1 MRVFNAVLA
10 GLVTGIL
17 LYFLFALITLKAALL
32 AFSIGWPVFALLFYQ
47 DSESVKKIWSKA
59 CLVAA
64 VECLVIPLASWI
76 LPFFYGQQAVQTAK
90 QGAQEAGQ
98 AFGSSMGGGLVN
110 ILSGYTGL
118 LIGLFLLLMAYFSL
132 KPSRRRC

>member
-1 MRVFNAVLA
+1 MRIFNSVLA
-10 GLVTGIL
+10 GLFAGIL

-32 AFSIGWPVFALLFYQ
+32 AFFIGWPVFALLFYQ
-47 DSESVKKIWSKA
+47 NSESAGKIWSKA

-76 LPFFYGQQAVQTAK
+76 LPLFYGQQAVQTAK
-90 QGAQEAGQ
+90 QGAQAAGEAY
-98 AFGSSMGGGLVN
+98 GSSLGGGLVN
-110 ILSGYTGL
+110 ILSGYTGI
-118 LIGLFLLLMAYFSL
+118 LIGILLLLMAYFSL